1 MGGLIEDCATQLV
14 GDRCVLERFVLEKY
28 TRCCMK
34 KKEKENGSQGIE
46 SPYIH
51 NFFFLPRD

>member
-1 MGGLIEDCATQLV
+1 MTRKLDCIV
-14 GDRCVLERFVLEKY
+14 KC
-28 TRCCMK
+28 TRHCMK

-51 NFFFLPRD
+51 NSFFLPRD